1 MKHDVVCR
9 RDVTNLGHNN
19 AAALVKRAIGAA
31 LDAEGVHDKCLVS
44 VLFTDD
50 DGIQKL
56 NREFRNIDRATDV
69 LSFPMNDLAPGTF
82 EAGLCEHDP
91 ESGEVLLGDMAISVP
106 RCDVQGA
113 ELGHG
118 FDREV
123 QYLAVHSVLH
133 LLGYDHVDEGP
144 MKKQMRAREKI
155 IMGDKE

>member
-91 ESGEVLLGDMAISVP
+91 ESG
-106 RCDVQGA
+106 RY
-113 ELGHG
+113 
-118 FDREV
+118 F
-123 QYLAVHSVLH
+123 
-133 LLGYDHVDEGP
+133 
-144 MKKQMRAREKI
+144 
-155 IMGDKE
+155 